1 MHDKELHLRSGP
13 IHLLRPMIADSVPEA
28 NDRTCD
34 TYFDKIPF
42 LPGGREV
49 ENGEYA

>member
-1 MHDKELHLRSGP
+1 MAKSFTPDQARFT
-13 IHLLRPMIADSVPEA
+13 LLRAIIADSVPEA

-42 LPGGREV
+42 LSGRRKI

>member
-1 MHDKELHLRSGP
+1 MAKSFTSDQARFT
-13 IHLLRPMIADSVPEA
+13 LLRAIADSVHEA
-28 NDRTCD
+28 NDQTCD

-42 LPGGREV
+42 LPGRRKV